1 MITAGVLLIGSSLFL
16 WICILGVRNTSL
28 WNRLQYQI
36 CYQMLKQYA
45 PLLASGSAV
54 QSLYIEED
62 DTTMYDMQSESQLS
76 YEQILAKK
84 DPQETQAADASEEI
98 KTFLWTRQIPE
109 IRRQVKMVSVS

>member
-1 MITAGVLLIGSSLFL
+1 
-16 WICILGVRNTSL
+16 
-28 WNRLQYQI
+28 
-36 CYQMLKQYA
+36 MLKQYA

-84 DPQETQAADASEEI
+84 DPQETQAADASEEN
-98 KTFLWTRQIPE
+98 
-109 IRRQVKMVSVS
+109 

>member
-1 MITAGVLLIGSSLFL
+1 M
-16 WICILGVRNTSL
+16 
-28 WNRLQYQI
+28 
-36 CYQMLKQYA
+36 A

-84 DPQETQAADASEEI
+84 DPQETQARMLQRKI

-109 IRRQVKMVSVS
+109 IRQTGEMVIRQLRRHQYQRRLGKISYRWKN